1 VVALGALRGLLA
13 GLRPDLVATH
23 TAKAGALGRAAAAA
37 LGIPAVHTPHAWPF
51 QMDVAPVQAAIWR
64 STERLLARLPAHLV
78 DVSEHECD
86 AALAAR
92 VGSPGR
98 HVVIPNGV
106 PDVPP
111 ALRADPRREPPRL
124 TMVARFEPQKDHA
137 GLLRA
142 LARLSRLPWTADLVG
157 DGPGQAEARSLARA
171 LGLQDR
177 VTFLGARTDV
187 PELLADAQLAV
198 LTTRWESLPLAVLE
212 AMRAGLPV
220 LASEVGG
227 VGEAVTHGRNGLLV
241 APGDD
246 VGLVAALRAL
256 LTDAELRARLGEA
269 GRRRYLGAFTHARM
283 LDQVETLYRRTVG
296 HPPPPRPAPAAAQM
310 EKGRV

>member
-1 VVALGALRGLLA
+1 
-13 GLRPDLVATH
+13 
-23 TAKAGALGRAAAAA
+23 
-37 LGIPAVHTPHAWPF
+37 
-51 QMDVAPVQAAIWR
+51 
-64 STERLLARLPAHLV
+64 
-78 DVSEHECD
+78 
-86 AALAAR
+86 
-92 VGSPGR
+92 
-98 HVVIPNGV
+98 VVIPNGV

-283 LDQVETLYRRTVG
+283 LDQVETLYRRTAG